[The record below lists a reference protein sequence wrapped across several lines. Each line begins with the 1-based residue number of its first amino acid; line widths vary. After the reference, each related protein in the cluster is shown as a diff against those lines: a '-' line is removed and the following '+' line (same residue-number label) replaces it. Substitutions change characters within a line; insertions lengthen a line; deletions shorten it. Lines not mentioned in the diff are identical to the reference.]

1 MTRIPYVICAL
12 LMTTGSAFALTVNNQ
27 SDQQIKI
34 GLDAGNKEKVETI
47 DAGKTANFPEF
58 CHESGCGISGP
69 WGYSVMTKPGDTL
82 TYSKGVVHLSS
93 QEAANQHM
101 TSSKSHKT
109 SNN

>member
-1 MTRIPYVICAL
+1 MTRLPFVICAL

-27 SDQQIKI
+27 SDQKIKI
-34 GLDAGNKEKVETI
+34 GLDSGNKEKVETI
-47 DAGKTANFPEF
+47 AAGKSANFPNF

-93 QEAANQHM
+93 QQASNNAAGS
-101 TSSKSHKT
+101 TSHKT
-109 SNN
+109 RKY